1 VDAGGD
7 GGRGLTAVE
16 LSCGSCGARVGAT
29 AKFCSECGT
38 PLAQATPSAEYKQ
51 VTVMFADVVHSMDIA
66 ATVGPERLREIMA
79 ELVNITTAAVKRYGG
94 TVDKFTGDG
103 IMAVFGAPL
112 ALEDHAFRACLAA
125 LDIQREIERLAADVH
140 RHDGTA
146 LQIRIGLNSGQVI
159 AGEIG
164 STSASYTAI
173 GEQVGMAE
181 RMESVSPAGGVMLSE
196 STALLVEH
204 AALLGEPELVNIK
217 GADAP
222 VPARRLF
229 GVGPYQPR
237 RRHES
242 TLVGR
247 AHELNGIAAL
257 LDQAI
262 NGAGCVVRILGP
274 PGIGKSRLV
283 RETMTIAADRGLPV
297 FSAHCESHESGIPF
311 HVVARL
317 LRAAMDIED
326 LDADAARSR
335 VRSRY
340 RQADSDDLL
349 LLDDLLGIRDAAAAL
364 PTVAPD
370 ARRRRLVA
378 LINAGLLSSQQ
389 PAVYVIEDVHWI
401 DAVSD
406 SMLVDFLAVIPQT
419 PSLVLVTYRPEY
431 GGALKLRPD
440 ATTLALQPLSDVN
453 TLALTAELLGDD
465 PSLAEL
471 AEQVTGR
478 AAGNPFFA
486 EELVRDL
493 AERGVLLGKAGTYR
507 LGSDVTNVDVP
518 ATLQATIGARIDR
531 LSSIAKLTLNSA
543 AVIGSR
549 FGSDLLTALVDD
561 ADVAPLMEA
570 ELVDQVKL
578 SAQPVYAFRHPL
590 IRTVAY
596 ESQLKSDRARLHRQL
611 ASVIEKR
618 GSADENAALIAEHRE
633 SAGDLSAAFA
643 WHMRAGAWFNY
654 RDIIAART
662 SWRRAQHVADRLPAH
677 SPDLMAMRIAP
688 RTLLCGTAYR
698 VGGRSAEAGFAEL
711 HDLCAATRDQRSLAI
726 GMAGLVLARNFG
738 AHRREASEQASE
750 LGRLLESI
758 GDPTL
763 TLALSF
769 SVMLAKHETAEMTD
783 VLKWAEY
790 AIGLAAGDPTKGNL
804 ILGSPL
810 TFAIVLRGV
819 ARWSLGMS
827 GWRNDLDRGTELA
840 RELYPTML
848 AGMMWRRYISAI
860 PYGVLIPD
868 EAALRDSADT
878 LTVAEQSGDDLAL
891 DMARTIRGV
900 VLVHRGGGER
910 EVGVS
915 LLAET
920 RERAQREQFVL
931 MAMPIA
937 ELHIATDR
945 LRMGDVD
952 AAITS
957 AEKVVGDLVADG
969 GTIWDAFATTVLVE
983 ALLQPRG
990 ESDIADAQTALN
1002 RLAVV
1007 ASGRD
1012 FVPDDSPAA
1021 ASCAAGR
1028 NPG

>member
-1 VDAGGD
+1 
-7 GGRGLTAVE
+7 
-16 LSCGSCGARVGAT
+16 
-29 AKFCSECGT
+29 
-38 PLAQATPSAEYKQ
+38 
-51 VTVMFADVVHSMDIA
+51 MDIA
-66 ATVGPERLREIMA
+66 AAVGAERLREIMA
-79 ELVNITTAAVKRYGG
+79 ELVTRCAAVVERYGG
-94 TVDKFTGDG
+94 TVDKFTGDW
-103 IMAVFGAPL
+103 IMAVFGAPV
-112 ALEDHAFRACLAA
+112 ALEDHAVRACLAA
-125 LDIQREIERLAADVH
+125 LGVQEEARRLAVEVRDRNGVDLGL
-140 RHDGTA
+140 RV
-146 LQIRIGLNSGQVI
+146 GLNSGQVI

-164 STSASYTAI
+164 SGSFGYTAI
-173 GEQVGMAE
+173 GEQVGMAQ
-181 RMESVSPAGGVMLSE
+181 RMESVAPPGGVMLSE
-196 STALLVEH
+196 STARLVDGL
-204 AALLGEPELVNIK
+204 AAPGERELVQIK

-247 AHELNGIAAL
+247 AHELNSTAAL
-257 LDQAI
+257 LDQAM
-262 NGAGCVVRILGP
+262 NDAGCVVRILGP

-283 RETMTIAADRGLPV
+283 RETTTIAADLGLPV
-297 FSAHCESHESGIPF
+297 FSAHCESHESDIPF

-317 LRAAMDIED
+317 LRAAMDIDE

-335 VRSRY
+335 IRSRY
-340 RQADSDDLL
+340 SEADSDDLL

-378 LINAGLLSSQQ
+378 LINAALLSRRQ

-401 DAVSD
+401 DAVSE

-419 PSLVLVTYRPEY
+419 PSLVLVTHRPEY
-431 GGALKLRPD
+431 GGALKLLPD
-440 ATTLALQPLSDVN
+440 ATTVALQPLSDVN

-465 PSLAEL
+465 PSLAKL

-493 AERGVLLGKAGTYR
+493 AERGVLLGEAGAYR
-507 LGSDVTNVDVP
+507 LGSDVTDVDVP
-518 ATLQATIGARIDR
+518 ATLHATIGARIDR
-531 LSSIAKLTLNSA
+531 LSSMAKLTLNSA

-549 FGSDLLTALVDD
+549 FDGDLLAALVDD

-570 ELVDQVKL
+570 ELVDQVKF

-596 ESQLKSDRARLHRQL
+596 ESQLKSDRAQLHRHL
-611 ASVIEKR
+611 ASAIEKR

-677 SPDLMAMRIAP
+677 SPDLMSMRIAP

-698 VGGRSAEAGFAEL
+698 VGGRGAEAGFAEL
-711 HDLCAATRDQRSLAI
+711 QDLCAAIRDQRSLAI

-769 SVMLAKHETAEMTD
+769 AVMLAKHETAEMTD
-783 VLKWAEY
+783 VLQWAEY
-790 AIGLAAGDPTKGNL
+790 AIDLAAGDPTKGNL
-804 ILGSPL
+804 ILASPL

-827 GWRNDLDRGTELA
+827 GWRDGLDQGTEMA
-840 RELYPTML
+840 RELCHPTML

-868 EAALRDSADT
+868 DAALRDSADT

-891 DMARTIRGV
+891 NMARTIRGV

-910 EVGVS
+910 EVGLS

-920 RERAQREQFVL
+920 RERAQSEQFVL
-931 MAMPIA
+931 MARPIA
-937 ELHIATDR
+937 ELHIAMDR
-945 LRMGDVD
+945 LRMGDAD

-957 AEKVVGDLVADG
+957 AQKVVGDLVPAG
-969 GTIWDAFATTVLVE
+969 GTIWDAFGTTVLVE
-983 ALLQPRG
+983 ALLQRGG

-1002 RLAVV
+1002 WLAAVS
-1007 ASGRD
+1007 SGRG
-1012 FVPDDSPAA
+1012 FVPDELALLRLRALLAEAQGDDETYRTSRDSYRARGIQLGFEA
-1021 ASCAAGR
+1021 HMKWAEAMR
-1028 NPG
+1028 